1 MAKFKS
7 RQMNDIPI
15 PIVAGAAFLGLLI
28 LYSVFTYSDKDNT
41 RPDEEQ
47 VSSTVVASNDDIELL
62 QAKVLRIEEEYNGK
76 ISRIETRI
84 KGLEMRLDRIG
95 TLEDMEKSIPER
107 IDALEKS
114 MSQKVESLKTQ
125 LKQYRENI
133 RAFQKKEYERTRVT
147 TDRKKKITTRAA
159 VKPVRVK
166 KTRYHMVTP
175 KETLYSIS
183 RRYGISIEALRKL
196 NKLKSDEKIHPDQ
209 KLIVS
214 P

>member
-1 MAKFKS
+1 
-7 RQMNDIPI
+7 MNDIPI

-47 VSSTVVASNDDIELL
+47 VSSTVVVSNDDIELL
-62 QAKVLRIEEEYNGK
+62 QAKVLRIEEEYNEK

-147 TDRKKKITTRAA
+147 TDRKKKTITRAA
-159 VKPVRVK
+159 SAIKPVRVK
-166 KTRYHMVTP
+166 KTKYHMVAP

-196 NKLKSDEKIHPDQ
+196 NKLKSDEKIQPDQ